1 MKPTECEEFLCFNED
16 ADYAS
21 VKLLSVLYDRTENT
35 LTANYIYADEIKDK
49 IVRLKPKLEQ
59 LFTETVALPLTYKFT
74 YTRAYM
80 DVTMLKLKIYEFLK
94 NTFAAMSVTVK
105 DDNIQVVQNYENF
118 IVNLYCSRQFADFL
132 QNSKNY
138 AAFIKKLTDE
148 NFYGYE
154 FHINVLPSAAN
165 PANTLA
171 GAPNSTPGTSATLA
185 GTPNSALGI
194 SGALNST
201 LYGTSAIGTPNRT
214 LGISGASAASISD
227 NTPDDEPDDEPDG
240 FCPPPVAETARPN
253 KVYNITNKEYLLGQ
267 PIKERPIKLAFIK
280 ITANE
285 QVVAGEI
292 SKMTKRE
299 YTRSNGEKR
308 GYWTLALTSDDQTIN
323 AVFFPNKKNTA
334 LFEKLKDGDFVVVI
348 GIYSEKNGRQS
359 LNISGISY
367 CQPVLN

>member
-35 LTANYIYADEIKDK
+35 LTANYIYADEIKYK

-154 FHINVLPSAAN
+154 FHINVLPSATNPAAN

-171 GAPNSTPGTSATLA
+171 G
-185 GTPNSALGI
+185 TPNSA
-194 SGALNST
+194 
-201 LYGTSAIGTPNRT
+201 

-227 NTPDDEPDDEPDG
+227 NTPDDEPDDESDG

-367 CQPVLN
+367 CQPAPN